1 MQIPEIKVAG
11 GVDDKKPY
19 QYCLNVPVKIER
31 PAEENS
37 KILMRDGEE
46 LRAKLELAKYW
57 NAPLK
62 KDEKIGMLTYYLDGY
77 KVAEYELKN
86 EKAVAKRDFSWCIF
100 WIIKSVML

>member
-1 MQIPEIKVAG
+1 M
-11 GVDDKKPY
+11 
-19 QYCLNVPVKIER
+19 KIER

-62 KDEKIGMLTYYLDGY
+62 KGEKIGMLTYYLDGY

-86 EKAVAKRDFSWCIF
+86 EKAVAKRDFSWYILDYKKCDA
-100 WIIKSVML
+100 LNCGTLARE